1 MIDIKILSSVAFGV
15 ALVAATSTVPLRAAA
30 GDADGDG
37 IPDAAEAVLGTD
49 PQMADTDGDG
59 VNDKDDD
66 KPLEVA
72 DPIQDPG
79 KSGGPVIRSAKVEDN
94 YDPRT
99 KKDASDHLELEIRNP
114 GTAEIQGIQV
124 FYTIKDAKSG
134 STESYLRNLPGFQLK
149 ANATRV
155 LHFEV
160 KGTPD
165 STAATDR
172 FRANP
177 NSMLYRTPTAKTITV
192 KIATAGYAPSVK
204 TVQKDEGGAEEA
216 D

>member
-1 MIDIKILSSVAFGV
+1 MVAIKILSSI
-15 ALVAATSTVPLRAAA
+15 ALGAALAAATSTVPLWAAA
-30 GDADGDG
+30 GDADDDG
-37 IPDAAEAVLGTD
+37 IPDAAETVLGTD

-66 KPLEVA
+66 KPLEIA
-72 DPIQDPG
+72 DPIPDSG
-79 KSGGPVIRSAKVEDN
+79 KSGSPVIRSAKVEDN

-114 GTAEIQGIQV
+114 GTAEIQGLQV

-134 STESYLRNLPGFQLK
+134 STESYFRNLPAFQIK
-149 ANATRV
+149 PGATRI

-177 NSMLYRTPTAKTITV
+177 NSMLYKTPTAKTVTV
-192 KIATAGYAPSVK
+192 KIAATGSAPNVK